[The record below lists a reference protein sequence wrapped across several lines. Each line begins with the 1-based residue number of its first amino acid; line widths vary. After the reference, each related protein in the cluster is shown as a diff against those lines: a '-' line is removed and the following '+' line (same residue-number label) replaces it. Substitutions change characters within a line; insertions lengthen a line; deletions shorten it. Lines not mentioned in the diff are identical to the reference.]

1 MNKWLKHDLHQL
13 KPFCAE
19 KRFETFRAKSVET
32 CLTATLYH
40 LSAYK
45 IFQDQDFDKWWI
57 SYNYEQLAP

>member
-1 MNKWLKHDLHQL
+1 LHQL

-45 IFQDQDFDKWWI
+45 IFQDQDLDK
-57 SYNYEQLAP
+57 